1 MLAGA
6 KALFSHMHSHLRPIG
21 IFDSGIGGLT
31 VANAIRQRMPCEHLI
46 YFGDTAHLPYGDKSE
61 AAIQAYSIR
70 IADFL
75 LHQGIKVLVIA
86 CNSASS
92 AAYDLLKEYVRNDV
106 QIINVIDPMVA
117 WVSSHYADQKIGLI
131 GTRRTVQSG
140 IYKRKLQELNPTI
153 SLQSLATPLLA
164 PMIEEGYHHN
174 KISHALIEE
183 YLSRPELGGVAALIL
198 ACTHYPLIKREI
210 AAFYAGR
217 ADVLDSSELV
227 AQAVQKHILEKQ
239 LENAPQ
245 QPVHRF
251 YVSDYTEGFEAATR
265 IFFGEQIHLQQQKL

>member
-1 MLAGA
+1 
-6 KALFSHMHSHLRPIG
+6 
-21 IFDSGIGGLT
+21 
-31 VANAIRQRMPCEHLI
+31 
-46 YFGDTAHLPYGDKSE
+46 
-61 AAIQAYSIR
+61 
-70 IADFL
+70 
-75 LHQGIKVLVIA
+75 
-86 CNSASS
+86 
-92 AAYDLLKEYVRNDV
+92 
-106 QIINVIDPMVA
+106 MVE
-117 WVSSHYADQKIGLI
+117 WVSTHYARQTIGLI

-153 SLQSLATPLLA
+153 SLHSLATPLLA

-174 KISHALIEE
+174 AISHALIEE

-198 ACTHYPLIKREI
+198 ACTHYPLIKKEI

-239 LENAPQ
+239 LENTAQ
-245 QPVHRF
+245 HPVHHF

-265 IFFGEQIHLQQQKL
+265 IFFGEQIHLQLQKL